1 MGCMSARSRGQS
13 KTSSGTSSQSG
24 NSSYHAWDVILK
36 YYQMKGGP
44 EYNAA
49 PARYASWVLPGPS
62 WVLPSCVLPGPYM
75 VSHKMS
81 IITNFGHKCCKRKLE
96 KEIRYFS

>member
-1 MGCMSARSRGQS
+1 MIPFMGCMSARSRGQS
-13 KTSSGTSSQSG
+13 KTSSGTSGSSG

-49 PARYASWVLPGPS
+49 PARYGFTLNANNNNVL
-62 WVLPSCVLPGPYM
+62 VT
-75 VSHKMS
+75 K
-81 IITNFGHKCCKRKLE
+81 E
-96 KEIRYFS
+96 KFRIKY